1 MSTNESWLAL
11 TTEETLEPNL
21 PICDPHHHLW
31 EFRSERVAP
40 RYLMDEFQADLN
52 SGHKIVSTVFVECGT
67 MYKTHGSKEYRSV
80 GEVEFANG
88 VAAMSASGLYGET
101 QICAGIVGNAD
112 LCSSSIV
119 GDVLDALTAAAGGRF
134 RGVRHQANWDA
145 DPSIGNGRFVTGP
158 NTYLDPKFRLGFEE
172 LFKRNLSFEAW
183 CYHTQISELTNLAC
197 EFPETKIV
205 LNHFGGPLGVG
216 IYTGKQ
222 DEIFKYWQHDIA
234 ELSQCNNVYAKL
246 GGLNMEINGFA
257 WHEKERPPTSLILME
272 KTRRY
277 YEHTIDCFGV
287 QRCMFESN
295 FPVDM
300 VTCSYRTLWNSFKQL
315 TKNYSEAE
323 KAALYHD
330 TANQFYCLPTK
341 DNK

>member
-11 TTEETLEPNL
+11 TNEETLEPDL

-101 QICAGIVGNAD
+101 QVCAGIVGNAD

-158 NTYLDPKFRLGFEE
+158 NTYLDPKFRLGFGE

-216 IYTGKQ
+216 SYAGKQ
-222 DEIFKYWQHDIA
+222 DETFKYWQDDIA

-246 GGLNMEINGFA
+246 GGLNMELNGFA
-257 WHEKERPPTSLILME
+257 WHEQERPPTSLILME

-330 TANQFYCLPTK
+330 TANHFYCLPTK